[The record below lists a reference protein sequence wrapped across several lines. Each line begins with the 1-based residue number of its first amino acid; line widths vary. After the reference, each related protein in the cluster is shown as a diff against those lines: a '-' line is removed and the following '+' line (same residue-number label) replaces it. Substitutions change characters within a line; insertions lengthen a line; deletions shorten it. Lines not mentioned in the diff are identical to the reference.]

1 LNSGV
6 ALFVRLP
13 VEFVRHASAPVL
25 AAHISLELIDRGRLR
40 PSNDVECHR
49 LVGLAAKTF
58 DFEMRIAAVEGAT
71 EGRGLRLPLES

>member
-6 ALFVRLP
+6 ALFARLP

-49 LVGLAAKTF
+49 LVGLAAETF
-58 DFEMRIAAVEGAT
+58 DLEVRIAAVEGAT